1 MKKFILP
8 SLLLALTLSCSSDSG
23 SDEMPNGD
31 TLPVANF
38 SADVTAIATGESVQ
52 FQSMSTNAESLLW
65 TFTGGDPATS
75 TEANPTVTYF
85 NAGSFTVSLLASNS
99 AGNHR
104 SSETDYIM
112 VTAPQEEFATYTVK
126 FMGNWSAAN
135 HPTDFPASSD
145 HFSSAVGMVH
155 RAGARMFEEGELAT
169 EGIENMAELGAN
181 GALESEVD
189 DIIQAGMAR
198 SYFSGGGLGSGT
210 SEREFEIEVSSEF
223 PLVSVVSMIAPSPD
237 WFVAAQDVT
246 LYDNG
251 TGTFVDM
258 LMVEALS
265 YDSGTDSG
273 PTFTSP
279 NDDTN
284 PAEMISR
291 ITGTPLG
298 NGTTV
303 DPPMAY
309 FIFTKQ

>member
-1 MKKFILP
+1 MKKTVFISFLCG
-8 SLLLALTLSCSSDSG
+8 LLMACTSDSDTDDMR
-23 SDEMPNGD
+23 DEDG
-31 TLPVANF
+31 LPVANF

-75 TEANPTVTYF
+75 TDANPTVTYF
-85 NAGSFTVSLLASNS
+85 NAGSFTVSLLASNA

-104 SSETDYIM
+104 TSETDYIM
-112 VTAPQEEFATYTVK
+112 VTAPQEEFATYTVT

-135 HPTDFPASSD
+135 HLADFPAPSD

-155 RAGARMFEEGELAT
+155 RTGARMFEEGELAT
-169 EGIENMAELGAN
+169 EGIENMAELGSN
-181 GALESEVD
+181 GVLESEVD

-198 SYFSGGGLGSGT
+198 SYFSGGGLASGT

-237 WFVAAQDVT
+237 WFVAAQDVV
-246 LYDNG
+246 LYDN
-251 TGTFVDM
+251 GTFVDM

-273 PTFTSP
+273 TTFTSP
-279 NDDTN
+279 NDDTD
-284 PAEMISR
+284 PAETISR
-291 ITGTPLG
+291 ITGAPLG